1 MADVDVKK
9 TDIKAPIYPHYA
21 IENSDGW
28 GIEMLGIEAMD
39 GSDIEYAG
47 VFGLPIINFTIEA
60 ADILKARVRNKR
72 GKWLPYKT
80 GFGMNKAEALG
91 DNTPIT
97 GIEIVGAGFIFSI
110 HAKGGSWLPV
120 TKTSDIEGDVLAVA
134 ASSIDAIWID
144 KI

>member
-1 MADVDVKK
+1 MADIDEKK
-9 TDIKAPIYPHYA
+9 TDVKTPIHPHYA

-28 GIEMLGIEAMD
+28 GIEMLGVEAVD

-47 VFGLPIINFTIEA
+47 ILGLPITNLVLEA
-60 ADILKARVRNKR
+60 ADIKKVRVRNKR

-80 GFGMNKAEALG
+80 GFDKEHGFG

-120 TKTSDIEGDVLAVA
+120 TKTSDIEGDILAVA
-134 ASSIDAIWID
+134 ASSTDAIWID